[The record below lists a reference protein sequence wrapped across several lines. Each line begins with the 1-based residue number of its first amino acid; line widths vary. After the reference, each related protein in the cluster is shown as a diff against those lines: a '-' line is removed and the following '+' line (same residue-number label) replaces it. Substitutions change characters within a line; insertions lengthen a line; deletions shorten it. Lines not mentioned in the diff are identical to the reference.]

1 MPVEPANAKN
11 LKFARKLP
19 RGRRVFLSAEW
30 RDLAMLNY
38 EVDPFALKAFVPT
51 GTELDSFAGKTF
63 VTLVG
68 FRFLRTRLWG
78 LPAVPF
84 HASFDEV
91 NLRFYVRRR
100 DDKEIRRGV
109 VFIREIVPRRAVAY
123 LARFVYGEN
132 YSCHPMRH
140 EIVNDGSRMTVVY
153 QWRLQNKWCQL
164 YAHASGAPG
173 HLAEGSLEQFVTE
186 HYWGYSSG
194 RRGCL
199 EYHVSHPVW
208 RVWPAAQAAFEGE
221 GELLYGPELGKI
233 LERTPD
239 SAFIADGSP
248 VLVFR
253 GEKISP

>member
-1 MPVEPANAKN
+1 MPGEPANARN
-11 LKFARKLP
+11 PKFAGKIP
-19 RGRRVFLSAEW
+19 RGNRVFLSAEW

-38 EVDPFALKAFVPT
+38 EVDPFLLKAFVPA
-51 GTELDSFAGKTF
+51 GTELDFFAGKTF
-63 VTLVG
+63 VSLVG
-68 FRFLRTRLWG
+68 FRFLRTKLLRL
-78 LPAVPF
+78 PSFPF
-84 HASFDEV
+84 HANFDEV
-91 NLRFYVRRR
+91 NLRFYVRRCEGG
-100 DDKEIRRGV
+100 EIRRGV

-140 EIVNDGSRMTVVY
+140 EIVNDGSRMTVDY
-153 QWRLQNKWCQL
+153 QWRLQNEWCRL
-164 YAHASGAPG
+164 YAHASGTPD
-173 HLAEGSLEQFVTE
+173 HPAEGSLDRFITE

-194 RRGCL
+194 RRGSL

-221 GELLYGPELGKI
+221 AELLYGSELRKI
-233 LERTPD
+233 LERAPE